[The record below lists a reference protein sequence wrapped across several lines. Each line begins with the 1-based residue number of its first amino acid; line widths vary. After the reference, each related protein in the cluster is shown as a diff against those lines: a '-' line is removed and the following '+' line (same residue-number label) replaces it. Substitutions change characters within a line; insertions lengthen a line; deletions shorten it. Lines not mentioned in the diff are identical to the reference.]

1 MASREHWVE
10 NHHCP
15 KYDKTGTAELS
26 QMDDSFDIRVDSLP
40 EGFRVLENKYGV
52 TFYCTSCDVP
62 VVP

>member
-1 MASREHWVE
+1 
-10 NHHCP
+10 
-15 KYDKTGTAELS
+15 
-26 QMDDSFDIRVDSLP
+26 MDDSFDIRVDSLP